1 MSLDEIDRK
10 IIKLL
15 QADAKISAKEI
26 SKTTGSPITT
36 IYSRIKRLEETGVIK
51 GYRAILDDKKLGFT
65 STAFVLATADLSKV
79 DLEENPGY
87 SIGIEISKFPQ
98 VQEVFIVSGE
108 WDYIIKLKETSTEAA
123 GEFII
128 GQLSYVKGI
137 DKTLSCMVFR
147 KVKETM
153 DLPI

>member
-1 MSLDEIDRK
+1 MSLDKIDRK
-10 IIKLL
+10 ILQLL
-15 QADAKISAKEI
+15 QEDAKTSAKEI
-26 SKTTGSPITT
+26 SKATGSPITT

-51 GYRAILDDKKLGFT
+51 GYKAILDDNKLGYS
-65 STAFVLATADLSKV
+65 STAFVLATADLTQV
-79 DLEENPGY
+79 DLEKNPEY
-87 SIGIEISKFPQ
+87 SIGTEISKFPQ

-108 WDYIIKLKETSTEAA
+108 WDYIIKLKEASTEAA

-147 KVKETM
+147 KVKETI